1 MRHTTIVSAIVLGS
15 LAPLAGEG
23 TPGSRIPVVQ
33 ERRYVMSGAVRP
45 LLFWVNREDIGLARI
60 VWRRGSDGSR
70 GYELLVGTEP
80 ARAPGSINRWGFV
93 TEEALGSDG
102 SLLALMTGSQQ
113 TSFDNEAAAA
123 AQRGG
128 DFQAVATRV
137 ESGTAEWR
145 LSRVRTAERMTV
157 HDVGAVIES
166 VQQGPRDVVQQRSVT
181 AATRPGFLIAVADL
195 LEMARTAAAPARGKA
210 GATPRIRYV
219 FGDQVYEMHVRSAE
233 AGSLPFRGAS
243 TPVLKTAFE
252 TRTLATGARTQ
263 FVVTAGTTGEL
274 AGVPLEI
281 EWQPRWWLRVRLR
294 LEEA

>member
-1 MRHTTIVSAIVLGS
+1 MRNTPIVVAFILGS
-15 LAPLAGEG
+15 LAPLAGEEP
-23 TPGSRIPVVQ
+23 PGSRIPVVQ

-45 LLFWVNREDIGLARI
+45 LLFWVKRDDIGLARI

-70 GYELLVGTEP
+70 GYELLVGTDP

-128 DFQAVATRV
+128 DFQAVVTRV
-137 ESGTAEWR
+137 SSGTAEWR

-166 VQQGPRDVVQQRSVT
+166 VQQGPRDVVQQRAVT
-181 AATRPGFLIAVADL
+181 AATRPGFLVAVADL
-195 LEMARTAAAPARGKA
+195 LEMARQAAAPPPG
-210 GATPRIRYV
+210 GTPRLRYV

-233 AGSLPFRGAS
+233 AGSLPFRGAN